1 MFDVYWGVHV
11 SAVGALVP
19 LKHDP
24 GTEVGEGGR
33 AAAVQEVAD
42 AEFSCVFLCEWVL
55 IVSERV
61 WCQGLRHEA
70 FVGRRKQCR
79 EVMLF
84 QASWVALTLWKRVE
98 TTVLAAAMIS
108 VETLGCKSLHVR
120 AQIASGDFVENAVQ
134 SVLNSRWCPQ
144 CLECCVDP
152 ARAAE
157 VVVCTGLCSGE
168 KNVGVLH

>member
-1 MFDVYWGVHV
+1 MFDVYCGVHV
-11 SAVGALVP
+11 SAIGALVP

-33 AAAVQEVAD
+33 AAVIQEVAD
-42 AEFSCVFLCEWVL
+42 EEFSGVFLCKLV
-55 IVSERV
+55 IIIGERV
-61 WCQGLRHEA
+61 WCQGLRDEA

-79 EVMLF
+79 EAMLF
-84 QASWVALTLWKRVE
+84 QTSWVALTLWQRVE
-98 TTVLAAAMIS
+98 TTVLAAATIS
-108 VETLGCKSLHVR
+108 GETLGCKSLHVR
-120 AQIASGDFVENAVQ
+120 AQIGSGDLVENAVQ

-157 VVVCTGLCSGE
+157 VVVCTGSCP
-168 KNVGVLH
+168 